1 MQREIVADL
10 IIVTVIMN
18 EENDLN
24 FAQCESNKESVDQFS
39 KENKENIVK
48 QVAAWITT
56 NLRGSDIF
64 FNLGEIICHM
74 HPHWI
79 SFVMTILEIFTID
92 TIIRILISELI
103 FSVGGEHT

>member
-24 FAQCESNKESVDQFS
+24 FAQIELNKGSVVQLS

-56 NLRGSDIF
+56 NLRDSDLF
-64 FNLGEIICHM
+64 S
-74 HPHWI
+74 PSVK
-79 SFVMTILEIFTID
+79 SFATCT
-92 TIIRILISELI
+92 LIGFLLS
-103 FSVGGEHT
+103 

>member
-48 QVAAWITT
+48 QVAAWITIT
-56 NLRGSDIF
+56 LRGSDLF
-64 FNLGEIICHM
+64 FM
-74 HPHWI
+74 VK
-79 SFVMTILEIFTID
+79 SFATCT
-92 TIIRILISELI
+92 LIGFLMS
-103 FSVGGEHT
+103 

>member
-48 QVAAWITT
+48 QVT
-56 NLRGSDIF
+56 GSPPTSETVIF
-64 FNLGEIICHM
+64 F
-74 HPHWI
+74 HPW
-79 SFVMTILEIFTID
+79 
-92 TIIRILISELI
+92 
-103 FSVGGEHT
+103 

>member
-10 IIVTVIMN
+10 IIVILIMN
-18 EENDLN
+18 KENNLN

-56 NLRGSDIF
+56 NLRDSDLF
-64 FNLGEIICHM
+64 F
-74 HPHWI
+74 HPW
-79 SFVMTILEIFTID
+79 
-92 TIIRILISELI
+92 
-103 FSVGGEHT
+103 